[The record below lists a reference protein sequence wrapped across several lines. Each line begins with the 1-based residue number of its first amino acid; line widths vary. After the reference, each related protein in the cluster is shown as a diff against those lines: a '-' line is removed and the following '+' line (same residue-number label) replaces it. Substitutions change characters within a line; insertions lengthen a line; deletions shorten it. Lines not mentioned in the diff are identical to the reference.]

1 MASIIAFS
9 VATLGY
15 DGFGQIKGSKAIVEK
30 IAAEIKS
37 ETQVF
42 SVGVYDH
49 TFPYYLRRTVWLVD
63 VAGEFEF
70 GKNAEPERWIPNK
83 NSFIDRWQEAP
94 SAVAMMDAGSYKE
107 MTEKKL
113 PMKML
118 YQDSRRIVVVKP

>member
-1 MASIIAFS
+1 
-9 VATLGY
+9 
-15 DGFGQIKGSKAIVEK
+15 
-30 IAAEIKS
+30 
-37 ETQVF
+37 
-42 SVGVYDH
+42 
-49 TFPYYLRRTVWLVD
+49 VD

-83 NSFIDRWQEAP
+83 NSFIERWQAAP
-94 SAVAMMDAGSYKE
+94 SAVAMMDAGSYNE